1 LQEAAALCTTLLPSD
16 LSGASVE
23 LAEYLKDAFGNATR
37 IDYGS
42 GHETNFVA
50 VLCALFVLGV
60 YTPGDRLALALVVFP
75 RYVYLP
81 LSFVFLFMAI
91 SAAQAFFCKTPH
103 IETIVLC
110 AASGSCWTT
119 QTLALLGINMRLYPE
134 PWERFFNS
142 VNCPS
147 ACAGI

>member
-1 LQEAAALCTTLLPSD
+1 LLQEAAALCTTLLPSD
-16 LSGASVE
+16 LAGASVE

-81 LSFVFLFMAI
+81 LNRSF
-91 SAAQAFFCKTPH
+91 FFSWP
-103 IETIVLC
+103 
-110 AASGSCWTT
+110 
-119 QTLALLGINMRLYPE
+119 LALPKLPFAKRHTMEANVLILPGHSNFGVVR
-134 PWERFFNS
+134 N
-142 VNCPS
+142 
-147 ACAGI
+147 